1 MGRDELTCV
10 IFMIVLV
17 RLLPQTLTIS
27 HTQTGVLLLDGL
39 LIIEHNYSNKHYK
52 HTRTS
57 YASVAS
63 LFSPLFLFIS
73 ALEYSYLYLRVL
85 LMLVTNLLWS
95 YTTTFEWSQ
104 RGFLHCG

>member
-17 RLLPQTLTIS
+17 RLLPQTLTTS

-57 YASVAS
+57 YASVAANVS
-63 LFSPLFLFIS
+63 ANTGAAPAAAVANVQVPLQS
-73 ALEYSYLYLRVL
+73 
-85 LMLVTNLLWS
+85 
-95 YTTTFEWSQ
+95 
-104 RGFLHCG
+104 